1 MTKKIVSSRRNDSDR
16 NEKRMNGRQ
25 ARRGRQGAATDG
37 PAAPAPS
44 ERRSTSTASVI
55 GDPRLG
61 PGAGPP
67 HRYREGPRRTRTA
80 GREVE
85 DGPQKKDGKALSDE
99 RDANG
104 GLRRTTPQ

>member
-1 MTKKIVSSRRNDSDR
+1 
-16 NEKRMNGRQ
+16 MNGRQ

-44 ERRSTSTASVI
+44 EQRSTSTASVI

-67 HRYREGPRRTRTA
+67 HRYRECRRRSRKVGREVAVGPEKPVGMALSDGPVGTDSFRRTRSEEHTY
-80 GREVE
+80 EL
-85 DGPQKKDGKALSDE
+85 QSL
-99 RDANG
+99 
-104 GLRRTTPQ
+104 